1 MKRSRTFFLI
11 LIAAPP
17 VAAGVFVVFAQ
28 THEKPVRSV
37 TDPGV
42 VTTRQMITPAGV
54 PTIFDGRVY
63 GVAFGASS
71 STVFALTGRGR
82 NAQSQVFQL
91 DWATNKTLSRA
102 GFSETPGLQGVIFD
116 SLTGRAFVSATL
128 SGRAA
133 KNPKGQ
139 ARMLAV
145 NGGAVSIIADDLG
158 EHLTGAPAIAAGSN
172 AQGHRPSG
180 ALAPLIQCHC
190 PSGAQPNS

>member
-1 MKRSRTFFLI
+1 MKRSLTLFLT
-11 LIAAPP
+11 LIAAPLI
-17 VAAGVFVVFAQ
+17 AASAFFVFAQ

-42 VTTRQMITPAGV
+42 VTTRQTITPAGV

-82 NAQSQVFQL
+82 NSQSQVFQL
-91 DWATNKTLSRA
+91 DWAANKILSRA
-102 GFSETPGLQGVIFD
+102 SFIETPGLQGVVFD
-116 SLTGRAFVSATL
+116 SLKGLAFVSATL

-139 ARMLAV
+139 SRMLAV
-145 NGGAVSIIADDLG
+145 NGEAVSVLADD
-158 EHLTGAPAIAAGSN
+158 
-172 AQGHRPSG
+172 
-180 ALAPLIQCHC
+180 
-190 PSGAQPNS
+190 